1 MTEPADNANGQT
13 PPKRR
18 SRAHRI
24 GRTTM
29 ILVTVFVVV
38 SGVMAMRLIGQTMTA
53 PEWVRDRV
61 EARIERNLPGVSIR
75 FGDIGLVVNEGW
87 RPRVRLRDVELLNR
101 DGQPLLELSDVEASL
116 AMRPLL
122 KGQVQPKEIALRGA
136 YAEVSRETDGTLS
149 LSFGD
154 QGALVEEATG
164 LPEIIAAVDSAL
176 EAPALAALREMELT
190 SVTLRYEDKR
200 AGRVWTLDG
209 GRAQLTRQGDELR
222 LTSALS
228 LLSGRAYASTLELN
242 FTSRLG
248 QSEGEFGVIVSD
260 VAAQDIAVQSP
271 ALNWLEVLRAP
282 ISGALRG
289 SLLADGAFGPLN
301 ATLQIGKGVLQ
312 PTDETRPIPFEGA
325 RSYFT
330 FDPATQVM
338 VFDELSVQSD
348 WFAGV
353 AEGTAWLGG
362 IEAGELSELTAQVT
376 ITNATLNPDDLYDT
390 ALELPRTTADL
401 RMELDPFRVT
411 LGEMTIREQDSLMHL
426 RGTLDAAPEGWQLS
440 LDGGIDTMTPAQLL
454 SLWPENAAPK
464 PRFWVDRN
472 LTGGVLSDVDFAM
485 RLEPGSEP
493 NIYVDFDYEDA
504 AIRFMP
510 TMPPITGATG
520 HASLVDRRLVTS
532 TTAGKIIAEEGG
544 ALDIAGSSFIIPDVG
559 IPRSAPGILR
569 LMADG
574 SVTSVLSLLNR
585 RPIEALE
592 GTGLPVDVAQGRAS
606 ASGTLALPLKDRVMN
621 DEITYHLSGE
631 VLDFASTRLMP
642 EQDLSAPRLVVVA
655 DQDELQISGA
665 AFVQEL
671 PVDMRWV
678 QPLGKDAP
686 RGSVIDGDIELSQRG
701 LDTFGV
707 GLPPGSVSGVGTAE
721 FAVQLQP
728 DTPPL
733 LSLQSDLDGVGL
745 RIPAL
750 GWSKST
756 GSSGRLDIEGIMS
769 EQPELTR
776 VALSAPGLSAEG
788 SLTTSPNGGLGQ
800 ATFSSLRM
808 GDWLNARVR
817 LIGRG
822 LNATPDI
829 EVRGGTMDL
838 RNSELSGEG
847 DSSGAGGLSVTLN
860 RLQITDDIALT
871 DFVGNFGTRGG
882 LSGDFN
888 GKLNGVTAVSGNLT
902 PSNGRSQIRMTS
914 SNAGGVFRDAGLLQ
928 QARGG
933 EFSMLLQPDGPTDY
947 NGTLRVTGTRVQ
959 EAPAIAA
966 LLNAASIIG
975 LLDEL
980 SGAGIQFG
988 EVDARFRLSPD
999 RLTLY
1004 ESSAVGPSIGLSMDG
1019 VYDARSKRLNMQ
1031 GVVSPVYLLNGIG
1044 SLLTRKGEGLI
1055 GFTYTLTGP
1064 AASPAVAVNPLSALT
1079 PGMLREVFR
1088 APAPSPV
1095 AGTSSGSAPTPT
1107 RRRGHNHQDGSAG
1120 GR

>member
-1 MTEPADNANGQT
+1 MTEPEDNANGQT
-13 PPKRR
+13 PPGRR
-18 SRAHRI
+18 SRARRI
-24 GRTTM
+24 GRTTLLL
-29 ILVTVFVVV
+29 ISVFVVV

-87 RPRVRLRDVELLNR
+87 RPRVRLREVEIL
-101 DGQPLLELSDVEASL
+101 DGDDRPLLELSDVEASL

-122 KGQVQPKEIALRGA
+122 KGQLQPKEIALRGA
-136 YAEVSRETDGTLS
+136 YASVSRETDGTLS
-149 LSFGD
+149 VSFGD
-154 QGALVEEATG
+154 QSALVEEAAG
-164 LPEIIAAVDSAL
+164 LPQIIEAVDTAL
-176 EAPALAALREMELT
+176 LTPTLAALREVELT

-200 AGRVWTLDG
+200 VGRVWTLDG
-209 GRAQLTRQGDELR
+209 GRAQLTRQGDQLR

-242 FTSRLG
+242 FSSAIG
-248 QSEGEFGVIVSD
+248 QPEGEFGFIVSD
-260 VAAQDIAVQSP
+260 VAAQDIAVQSA
-271 ALNWLEVLRAP
+271 ALNWLQVLRAP

-289 SLLADGAFGPLN
+289 SVLSDGGFGPLN

-330 FDPATQVM
+330 FDPSTQVM

-362 IEAGELSELTAQVT
+362 IEAGALSELIAQVT
-376 ITNATLNPDDLYDT
+376 ITNATLNPNALYDT

-401 RMELDPFRVT
+401 RMELDPFRLT
-411 LGEMTIREQDSLMHL
+411 LGEMTIREQDSLMHARADL
-426 RGTLDAAPEGWQLS
+426 TAGQTGWQLS
-440 LDGGIDTMTPAQLL
+440 LDGGVDALTPEQLL

-464 PRFWVDRN
+464 PRRWVDRN
-472 LTGGVLSDVDFAM
+472 LLGGELSDIDFAF
-485 RLEPGSEP
+485 RLEPETNP
-493 NIYVDFDYEDA
+493 KIYVDFDYEDA
-504 AIRFMP
+504 TIRFMP
-510 TMPPITGATG
+510 TMPPITGAAG
-520 HASLVDRRLVTS
+520 NASLVNGRLVGS
-532 TTAGKIIAEEGG
+532 TTAGEILAEAGG

-559 IPRSAPGILR
+559 IRRSAPGILR
-569 LMADG
+569 LMAQG
-574 SVTSVLSLLNR
+574 SVTSILSLLNR
-585 RPIEALE
+585 RPIEALKS
-592 GTGLPVDVAQGRAS
+592 TGLPVDVAQGRAW
-606 ASGTLALPLKDRVMN
+606 ASGTLALPIKDRVMP
-621 DEITYHLSGE
+621 DEITYHLTGGVE
-631 VLDFASTRLMP
+631 NFASDRLMP
-642 EQDLSAPRLVVVA
+642 EQDLSAPRLEIVA
-655 DQDELQISGA
+655 DQTELRVSGA

-678 QPLGKDAP
+678 QPLGKSGP
-686 RGSVIDGDIELSQRG
+686 RGSVIDGEIELSQRG

-707 GLPPGSVSGVGTAE
+707 GLPPGTVSGTGKAE

-728 DTPPL
+728 GAAPV

-745 RIPAL
+745 SIPAL

-756 GSSGRLDIEGIMS
+756 GSNGQLDIEGTMS

-776 VALSAPGLSAEG
+776 VALRAPGLTTEG
-788 SLTTSPNGGLGQ
+788 SLTTSEGGGLGQ
-800 ATFSSLRM
+800 ALLSSLRM

-822 LNATPDI
+822 PNATPDI
-829 EVRGGTMDL
+829 EIRGGTMDL
-838 RNSELSGEG
+838 RSSELSGDG
-847 DSSGAGGLSVTLN
+847 NGSGAGGLSVTLN

-871 DFVGNFGTRGG
+871 DFVGNFTTQGG
-882 LSGDFN
+882 LSGPFS
-888 GKLNGVTAVSGNLT
+888 GKLNGVTAVSGELT
-902 PSNGRSQIRMTS
+902 PLNGRSQIRMTS
-914 SNAGGVFRDAGLLQ
+914 ANAGGVFRDAGLLQ

-933 EFSMLLQPDGPTDY
+933 NFSMLLQPDGPTDY

-980 SGAGIQFG
+980 SGAGIQFS
-988 EVDARFRLSPD
+988 EVDARFRLSSN

-1019 VYDARSKRLNMQ
+1019 VYDAGSKRLNMQ

-1095 AGTSSGSAPTPT
+1095 AGTSSGAAPTPP
-1107 RRRGHNHQDGSAG
+1107 RRRGPDLQDGSFG